1 MDDVTD
7 PAITD
12 PTTPDAEHLS
22 YEQVVAAVDGLTD
35 LDRARLAKVEQR
47 HLEGTDFAAGD
58 LAQEAICVALFEKK
72 KCPHTTPL
80 IAFLAQSMRN
90 IAGRRRKGLK
100 RQVPIAGG
108 ATKDEADDEFDL
120 KDDAPDPE
128 DQIIQAERE
137 KRAAEIWT
145 VLEPLYAV
153 DEDISL
159 VLLGWEEDM
168 RGKELREF
176 AGVTQERLD
185 YIIKKI
191 RRIAAKQFPNGWQL

>member
-12 PTTPDAEHLS
+12 PATADAEHLS

-47 HLEGTDFAAGD
+47 HLTGTDFAAGD
-58 LAQEAICVALFEKK
+58 LIQEAVCAAMFEEKR
-72 KCPHTTPL
+72 CPRTTPF

-90 IAGRRRKGLK
+90 IASRRHKGLK
-100 RQVPIAGG
+100 RHVPIAGG
-108 ATKDEADDEFDL
+108 ATQDEAVDDLEDY
-120 KDDAPDPE
+120 KPGAE
-128 DQIIQAERE
+128 DQVIQAEQQR
-137 KRAAEIWT
+137 RAAEVWA
-145 VLEPLYAV
+145 VLEPFYAV
-153 DEDISL
+153 DEEVRL

-176 AGVTQERLD
+176 AGVTQDRLD

-191 RRIAAKQFPNGWQL
+191 RRIAAKHYPEGWQL

>member
-12 PTTPDAEHLS
+12 PTTPDVENLS

-47 HLEGTDFAAGD
+47 HLAGTDFAPGD
-58 LAQEAICVALFEKK
+58 LIQEAVCAAMFEEK
-72 KCPHTTPL
+72 KCPHTTPF

-90 IAGRRRKGLK
+90 IASRRRKGLN
-100 RQVPIAGG
+100 RHAPIAGG
-108 ATKDEADDEFDL
+108 ATQDDADDDL
-120 KDDAPDPE
+120 KDDTPGAE
-128 DQIIQAERE
+128 DQVIQAEQER
-137 KRAAEIWT
+137 RATDVWA
-145 VLEPLYAV
+145 VLGPLYAV
-153 DEDISL
+153 DEEVSL

-168 RGKELREF
+168 RGKALREF
-176 AGVTQERLD
+176 AGVTQDRLD

-191 RRIAAKQFPNGWQL
+191 RRIAAKHYPEGWQL

>member
-1 MDDVTD
+1 MDDVTH
-7 PAITD
+7 PTITD
-12 PTTPDAEHLS
+12 PATHDAEYLD

-35 LDRARLAKVEQR
+35 LERARLAKLEQR
-47 HLEGTDFAAGD
+47 HLEGTDLAAGD
-58 LAQEAICVALFEKK
+58 LVQEAICVALFEKK
-72 KCPHTTPL
+72 KCPHTTPF

-90 IAGRRRKGLK
+90 IASRRRKRLK

-108 ATKDEADDEFDL
+108 ATKDETDDEFDL
-120 KDDAPDPE
+120 KDDAPDAE

-137 KRAAEIWT
+137 KRAVEIWS
-145 VLEPLYAV
+145 VLEPLYGV
-153 DEDISL
+153 DEEISL

-176 AGVTQERLD
+176 AGVTQDRLD

-191 RRIAAKQFPNGWQL
+191 RRIAAKHYPKGWQL

>member
-7 PAITD
+7 PVITD
-12 PTTPDAEHLS
+12 PATPDAEHLN

-72 KCPHTTPL
+72 KCPHTTPF

-90 IAGRRRKGLK
+90 IASRRRKRLK

-108 ATKDEADDEFDL
+108 ATMDEADDEFDL
-120 KDDAPDPE
+120 KDDAPDAE

-137 KRAAEIWT
+137 KRAAEIWA

-153 DEDISL
+153 DEEISL
-159 VLLGWEEDM
+159 ILLGWEEDM

-176 AGVTQERLD
+176 AGVTQDRLD
-185 YIIKKI
+185 YMIKKI
-191 RRIAAKQFPNGWQL
+191 RRIAAKHFPKGWQL